1 MRLRS
6 FTATNLRTCAA
17 LLPPGSDTNDELRAR
32 LPDIWIDLARA
43 YRLNGTVTEDTA
55 MPVAAFGMS
64 VFLEASFLDACLNT
78 TEPGIASQ
86 VYRAV
91 LQGRSPVL
99 RVADIARANGGEG
112 LDLLVLHYWQH
123 DLDLSRPRAQALLAA
138 GHAAFR
144 LAHEGF
150 RIRRVFQEASTPEQA
165 GFLRAGG
172 FLEKRHYRASGEPG
186 GPSDGWLMG
195 LSRTD
200 PQSRSIGT
208 TVSFLFRDAEPRF
221 GFSLTEQRLLHGC
234 LLEGTDATSAVDRSP
249 NTVKKL
255 WQSIY
260 ARVEAVNPEVLRPGG
275 VRGDHDSQTRGPEK
289 RRHLLDYLRF
299 HLEELRPHAPPP
311 ARRRRGVTSAGSQTT

>member
-17 LLPPGSDTNDELRAR
+17 LLPSGSLTSDELRAR
-32 LPDIWIDLARA
+32 LPDIWTDLARA
-43 YRLNGTVTEDTA
+43 HMLNGTVTEDTA

-64 VFLEASFLDACLNT
+64 VFLEASFVDACLRQA
-78 TEPGIASQ
+78 EPGIASQ

-99 RVADIARANGGEG
+99 RVADVARANAGEG

-123 DLDLSRPRAQALLAA
+123 DLDVTRPRAQALVAA

-150 RIRRVFQEASTPEQA
+150 RISRVFQEAATPEQA

-172 FLEKRHYRASGEPG
+172 FLEKRHYRSSGAPDAPG
-186 GPSDGWLMG
+186 DAWLMG
-195 LSRTD
+195 LARTD
-200 PQSRSIGT
+200 PESQSIGT
-208 TVSFLFRDAEPRF
+208 TVSFLFRDTEPRF

-234 LLEGTDATSAVDRSP
+234 LLDSTDALSAVDRSP

-260 ARVEAVNPEVLRPGG
+260 ARVEAVDPRVLNPNG
-275 VRGDHDSQTRGPEK
+275 VAGDQDPRTRGPEK
-289 RRHLLDYLRF
+289 RRHLLDYLRY
-299 HLEELRPHAPPP
+299 HLEELRPRVRR
-311 ARRRRGVTSAGSQTT
+311 ARPGA